1 MISGYKIINQNND
14 EDVLF
19 LYLDFSF
26 EFGGK
31 KQGFFKTIKRFLKT
45 INFKGTKILLVSS
58 GIIIGTLYIN
68 PYKINKLDTPTNYN
82 YVSKIII
89 HDFNENEL
97 TDYEINVN
105 NDNKI
110 QEGNILEKEKNDSVN
125 NTTNVNIQESNK
137 LSNNVE
143 ANSTNKSNYT
153 ETKKDNYTET
163 KKDNYTGTK
172 KEDIKKNEITVTV
185 YRNNGKI
192 INLELEEYVLGVVG
206 AEMPA
211 SFNIEALKAQAI
223 LARTYALK
231 SIKNGKKLTDTVSTQ
246 AYKDNSELQKLWKN
260 DYIKYYEKI
269 KKAVNETKGKI
280 ILYNNEYID
289 AVYHSTSNG
298 KTENSKNVWKNSLP
312 YLVSVDSSWDKN
324 VKSYK
329 KETIFEINEFCNIL
343 KLDVEEPITYEIIH
357 NETGRVRQ
365 ITINNK
371 TFSGTEFRILLK
383 LRSADFE
390 IEINDEKV
398 KVTTY
403 GYGHGVGMSQYGAN
417 EMAKQ
422 GYSYIQILKHYY
434 TGVVIK

>member
-31 KQGFFKTIKRFLKT
+31 KQSFFKTIKRFLKT

-82 YVSKIII
+82 YISKIII

-97 TDYEINVN
+97 TDYEININ
-105 NDNKI
+105 KDNKI
-110 QEGNILEKEKNDSVN
+110 QKGNILEKEKNDSVN
-125 NTTNVNIQESNK
+125 NATNVNIQKSNK

-143 ANSTNKSNYT
+143 ENSTNKSNFT
-153 ETKKDNYTET
+153 ETKKEN
-163 KKDNYTGTK
+163 
-172 KEDIKKNEITVTV
+172 IKKNKITVTV

-206 AEMPA
+206 AEMSA

-260 DYIKYYEKI
+260 DYTKYYEKI
-269 KKAVNETKGKI
+269 KKAVNETKGKV

-298 KTENSKNVWKNSLP
+298 KTENSKNVWKNILP

-371 TFSGTEFRILLK
+371 TFSGTEFRNLLK

>member
-1 MISGYKIINQNND
+1 MINGYKIINQNND

-31 KQGFFKTIKRFLKT
+31 KQSFFKTIKRFLKT

-97 TDYEINVN
+97 TDYEININ
-105 NDNKI
+105 KDNKI
-110 QEGNILEKEKNDSVN
+110 QKGNILEKEKNDSVN
-125 NTTNVNIQESNK
+125 NVTNVNIQKSNK

-143 ANSTNKSNYT
+143 ENSTNKSNFT
-153 ETKKDNYTET
+153 ETKKDNYKET
-163 KKDNYTGTK
+163 KKEN
-172 KEDIKKNEITVTV
+172 IKKNEITVTV

-260 DYIKYYEKI
+260 DYTKYYEKI
-269 KKAVNETKGKI
+269 KKAVNETKGKV

-343 KLDVEEPITYEIIH
+343 KLDVEELITYEIIH

-371 TFSGTEFRILLK
+371 TFSGTEFRNLLK

>member
-1 MISGYKIINQNND
+1 MINGYKIINQNND
-14 EDVLF
+14 ENVLF

-31 KQGFFKTIKRFLKT
+31 KQSFFKTIKRFLKT

-97 TDYEINVN
+97 TDYEININ
-105 NDNKI
+105 KDDKI
-110 QEGNILEKEKNDSVN
+110 QKGNILEKEKNDSVN
-125 NTTNVNIQESNK
+125 NATNVNIQKSNK

-143 ANSTNKSNYT
+143 KNSTNKSNLT

-163 KKDNYTGTK
+163 KKEN
-172 KEDIKKNEITVTV
+172 IKKNEITVTV

-260 DYIKYYEKI
+260 DYTKYYEKI
-269 KKAVNETKGKI
+269 KKAVNETKGKV

-371 TFSGTEFRILLK
+371 TFSGTEFRNLLK

>member
-1 MISGYKIINQNND
+1 MINGYKIINQNND

-31 KQGFFKTIKRFLKT
+31 KQSFFKTIKRFLKT

-97 TDYEINVN
+97 TDYEININ
-105 NDNKI
+105 KDNKI
-110 QEGNILEKEKNDSVN
+110 QKGNILEKEKNDSVN
-125 NTTNVNIQESNK
+125 NVTNVNIQKSNK

-143 ANSTNKSNYT
+143 ENSTNKSNFT
-153 ETKKDNYTET
+153 ETKKDNYKET
-163 KKDNYTGTK
+163 KKEN
-172 KEDIKKNEITVTV
+172 IKKNEITVTV

-260 DYIKYYEKI
+260 DYTKYYEKI
-269 KKAVNETKGKI
+269 KKAVNETKGI
-280 ILYNNEYID
+280 VILYNNEYID

-371 TFSGTEFRILLK
+371 TFSGTEFRNLLK

>member
-31 KQGFFKTIKRFLKT
+31 KQSFFKTIKRFLKT

-97 TDYEINVN
+97 TDYEININ
-105 NDNKI
+105 KDDKI
-110 QEGNILEKEKNDSVN
+110 QKGNILEKEKNDSVN
-125 NTTNVNIQESNK
+125 NATNVNIQKSNK

-143 ANSTNKSNYT
+143 ENSTNKSNLT

-163 KKDNYTGTK
+163 KKEN
-172 KEDIKKNEITVTV
+172 IKKNEITVTV

-260 DYIKYYEKI
+260 DYTKYYEKI
-269 KKAVNETKGKI
+269 KKAVNETKGKV

-298 KTENSKNVWKNSLP
+298 KTENSKNVWKNILP

-371 TFSGTEFRILLK
+371 TFSGTEFRNLLK

>member
-1 MISGYKIINQNND
+1 MINGYKIINQNND
-14 EDVLF
+14 ENVLF

-31 KQGFFKTIKRFLKT
+31 KQSFFKTIKRFLKT

-97 TDYEINVN
+97 TDYEININ
-105 NDNKI
+105 KDDKI
-110 QEGNILEKEKNDSVN
+110 QKGNILEKEKNDSVN
-125 NTTNVNIQESNK
+125 NATNVNIQKSNK

-143 ANSTNKSNYT
+143 ENSTNKSNLT

-163 KKDNYTGTK
+163 KKEN
-172 KEDIKKNEITVTV
+172 IKKNEITVTV
-185 YRNNGKI
+185 YRSNGKI

-260 DYIKYYEKI
+260 DYTKYYEKI
-269 KKAVNETKGKI
+269 KKAVNETKGKV

-298 KTENSKNVWKNSLP
+298 KTENSKNVWKNILP

-371 TFSGTEFRILLK
+371 TFAGTEFRNLLK
-383 LRSADFE
+383 LRSTDFE

>member
-31 KQGFFKTIKRFLKT
+31 KQSFFKTIKRFLKT

-97 TDYEINVN
+97 TDYEININ
-105 NDNKI
+105 KDGKI
-110 QEGNILEKEKNDSVN
+110 QKGNILEKEKNDSVN
-125 NTTNVNIQESNK
+125 NATNVNIQKSNK

-143 ANSTNKSNYT
+143 KNSTNKSNLT

-163 KKDNYTGTK
+163 KKEN
-172 KEDIKKNEITVTV
+172 IKKNEITVTV

-260 DYIKYYEKI
+260 DYTKYYEKI
-269 KKAVNETKGKI
+269 KKAVNETKGKV

-371 TFSGTEFRILLK
+371 TFAGTEFRNLLK
-383 LRSADFE
+383 LRSTDFE

>member
-1 MISGYKIINQNND
+1 MINGYKIINQNND
-14 EDVLF
+14 ENVLF

-31 KQGFFKTIKRFLKT
+31 KQSFFKTIKRFLKT

-97 TDYEINVN
+97 TDYEININ
-105 NDNKI
+105 KDDKI
-110 QEGNILEKEKNDSVN
+110 QKGNILEKEKNDSVN
-125 NTTNVNIQESNK
+125 NATNVNIQKSNK

-143 ANSTNKSNYT
+143 ENSTNKSNFT
-153 ETKKDNYTET
+153 ETKKDNYKET
-163 KKDNYTGTK
+163 KKEN
-172 KEDIKKNEITVTV
+172 IKKNEITVTV

-260 DYIKYYEKI
+260 DYTKYYEKI
-269 KKAVNETKGKI
+269 KKAVNETKGKV

-371 TFSGTEFRILLK
+371 TFSGTEFRNLLK

>member
-14 EDVLF
+14 EEVLF

-31 KQGFFKTIKRFLKT
+31 KQSFFKTIKRFLKT

-97 TDYEINVN
+97 TDYEININ
-105 NDNKI
+105 KDDKI
-110 QEGNILEKEKNDSVN
+110 QKGNILEKEKNDSVN
-125 NTTNVNIQESNK
+125 NATNVNIQKSNK

-143 ANSTNKSNYT
+143 ENSTNKSNLT

-163 KKDNYTGTK
+163 KKEN
-172 KEDIKKNEITVTV
+172 IKKNEITVTV

-260 DYIKYYEKI
+260 DYTKYYEKI
-269 KKAVNETKGKI
+269 KKAVNETKGKV

-298 KTENSKNVWKNSLP
+298 KTENSKNVWKNILP

-371 TFSGTEFRILLK
+371 TFSGTEFRNLLK
-383 LRSADFE
+383 LRSTDFE

-422 GYSYIQILKHYY
+422 GYSYIQILKYYY

>member
-31 KQGFFKTIKRFLKT
+31 KQSFFKTIKRFLKT

-97 TDYEINVN
+97 TDYEININ
-105 NDNKI
+105 KDNKI
-110 QEGNILEKEKNDSVN
+110 QKGNILEKEKNDSVN
-125 NTTNVNIQESNK
+125 NVTNVNIQKSNK

-143 ANSTNKSNYT
+143 ENSTNKSNLT
-153 ETKKDNYTET
+153 ETKKEN
-163 KKDNYTGTK
+163 
-172 KEDIKKNEITVTV
+172 IKKNEITVTV

-260 DYIKYYEKI
+260 DYTKYYEKI
-269 KKAVNETKGKI
+269 KKAVNETKGKV

-371 TFSGTEFRILLK
+371 TFSGTEFRNLLK

>member
-14 EDVLF
+14 KEVLF

-31 KQGFFKTIKRFLKT
+31 KQSFFKTIKRFLKT

-97 TDYEINVN
+97 TDYEININ
-105 NDNKI
+105 KDDKI
-110 QEGNILEKEKNDSVN
+110 QKGNILEKEKNDSVN
-125 NTTNVNIQESNK
+125 NATNVNIQKSNK

-143 ANSTNKSNYT
+143 KNSTNKSNLT

-163 KKDNYTGTK
+163 KKEN
-172 KEDIKKNEITVTV
+172 IKKNEITVTV

-260 DYIKYYEKI
+260 DYTKYYEKI
-269 KKAVNETKGKI
+269 KKAVNETKGKV

-371 TFSGTEFRILLK
+371 TFSGTEFRNLLK
-383 LRSADFE
+383 LRSTDFE

>member
-1 MISGYKIINQNND
+1 MISGYKIINKNND

-31 KQGFFKTIKRFLKT
+31 KQSFFKTIKRFLKT

-97 TDYEINVN
+97 TDYEININ
-105 NDNKI
+105 KDDKI
-110 QEGNILEKEKNDSVN
+110 QKGNILEKEKNGSVN
-125 NTTNVNIQESNK
+125 NATNVNIQKSNK

-143 ANSTNKSNYT
+143 ENSTNKSNLT

-163 KKDNYTGTK
+163 KKEN
-172 KEDIKKNEITVTV
+172 IKKNEITVTV

-260 DYIKYYEKI
+260 DYTKYYEKI
-269 KKAVNETKGKI
+269 KKAVNETKGKV

-343 KLDVEEPITYEIIH
+343 KLNVEEPITYEIIH

-371 TFSGTEFRILLK
+371 TFSGTEFRNLLK

>member
-31 KQGFFKTIKRFLKT
+31 KQSFFKTIKRFLKT

-82 YVSKIII
+82 YISKIII

-97 TDYEINVN
+97 TDYEININ
-105 NDNKI
+105 KDGKI
-110 QEGNILEKEKNDSVN
+110 QKGNILEKEKNDSVN
-125 NTTNVNIQESNK
+125 NATNVNIQKSNK

-143 ANSTNKSNYT
+143 ENSTNKSNFT
-153 ETKKDNYTET
+153 ETKKDNYKET
-163 KKDNYTGTK
+163 KKEN
-172 KEDIKKNEITVTV
+172 IKKNEITVTV

-260 DYIKYYEKI
+260 DYTKYYEKI
-269 KKAVNETKGKI
+269 KKAVNETKGKV

-298 KTENSKNVWKNSLP
+298 KTENSKNVWKNILP

-371 TFSGTEFRILLK
+371 TFSGTEFRNLLK

>member
-31 KQGFFKTIKRFLKT
+31 KQSFFKTIKRFLKT
-45 INFKGTKILLVSS
+45 INFKGTKILLISS

-97 TDYEINVN
+97 TDYEININ
-105 NDNKI
+105 KDDKI
-110 QEGNILEKEKNDSVN
+110 QKGNILGKEKNDSVN
-125 NTTNVNIQESNK
+125 NATNVNIQKSNK

-143 ANSTNKSNYT
+143 ENSTNKSNLT

-163 KKDNYTGTK
+163 KKEN
-172 KEDIKKNEITVTV
+172 IKKNEITVTV
-185 YRNNGKI
+185 YRSNGKI

-260 DYIKYYEKI
+260 DYTKYYEKI
-269 KKAVNETKGKI
+269 KKAVNETKGKV

-371 TFSGTEFRILLK
+371 TFSGTEFRNLLK
-383 LRSADFE
+383 LRSTDFE
-390 IEINDEKV
+390 IEINDEKI

-417 EMAKQ
+417 EMAEQ

>member
-26 EFGGK
+26 EFGEK
-31 KQGFFKTIKRFLKT
+31 KQSFFKTIKRFLKT

-89 HDFNENEL
+89 HDFNENEF
-97 TDYEINVN
+97 TDYEININ
-105 NDNKI
+105 KDSKI
-110 QEGNILEKEKNDSVN
+110 QKGNILEKEKNDSVN
-125 NTTNVNIQESNK
+125 NATNVNIQKSNK

-143 ANSTNKSNYT
+143 ENSTNKSNLT
-153 ETKKDNYTET
+153 ETKKEN
-163 KKDNYTGTK
+163 
-172 KEDIKKNEITVTV
+172 IKKNEITVTV

-260 DYIKYYEKI
+260 DYTKYYEKI
-269 KKAVNETKGKI
+269 KKAVNETKGKV

-371 TFSGTEFRILLK
+371 TFSGTEFRNLLK
-383 LRSADFE
+383 LRSTDFE
-390 IEINDEKV
+390 IEINDEKI

>member
-1 MISGYKIINQNND
+1 MINGYKIINQNND

-31 KQGFFKTIKRFLKT
+31 KQSFFKTIKRFLKT

-97 TDYEINVN
+97 TDYEININ
-105 NDNKI
+105 KDDKI
-110 QEGNILEKEKNDSVN
+110 QKGNILEKEKINSVN
-125 NTTNVNIQESNK
+125 NVTNVNIQKSNK

-143 ANSTNKSNYT
+143 ENSTNKSNLT

-163 KKDNYTGTK
+163 KKEN
-172 KEDIKKNEITVTV
+172 IKKNEITVTV
-185 YRNNGKI
+185 YRSNGKI

-260 DYIKYYEKI
+260 DYTKYYEKI
-269 KKAVNETKGKI
+269 KKAVNETKGKV

-343 KLDVEEPITYEIIH
+343 KLNVEEPITYEIIH

-371 TFSGTEFRILLK
+371 TFSGTEFRNLLK

>member
-1 MISGYKIINQNND
+1 MINGYKIINQNND

-31 KQGFFKTIKRFLKT
+31 KQSFFKTIKRFLKT

-97 TDYEINVN
+97 TDYEININ
-105 NDNKI
+105 KDDKI
-110 QEGNILEKEKNDSVN
+110 QKGNILEKEKINSVN
-125 NTTNVNIQESNK
+125 NVTNVNIQKSNK

-143 ANSTNKSNYT
+143 ENSTNKSNLT

-163 KKDNYTGTK
+163 KKEN
-172 KEDIKKNEITVTV
+172 IKKNEITVTV
-185 YRNNGKI
+185 YRSNGKI
-192 INLELEEYVLGVVG
+192 INLELEEYVLGIVG

-260 DYIKYYEKI
+260 DYTKYYEKI
-269 KKAVNETKGKI
+269 KKAVNETKGKV

-371 TFSGTEFRILLK
+371 TFSGTEFRNLLK

>member
-1 MISGYKIINQNND
+1 MICGYKIINQNND

-31 KQGFFKTIKRFLKT
+31 KQSFFKTIKRFLKT

-105 NDNKI
+105 KDGKI
-110 QEGNILEKEKNDSVN
+110 QKGNILEKEKINSVN
-125 NTTNVNIQESNK
+125 NATNVNIKESNK

-143 ANSTNKSNYT
+143 ENSTNKSNFT
-153 ETKKDNYTET
+153 ETKKDNYTE
-163 KKDNYTGTK
+163 TK

-211 SFNIEALKAQAI
+211 SFNIEALKAQTI

-260 DYIKYYEKI
+260 DYTKYYEKI
-269 KKAVNETKGKI
+269 KKAVNETKGKV

-371 TFSGTEFRILLK
+371 TFSGTEFRNLLK

-390 IEINDEKV
+390 IEINDEKI

>member
-31 KQGFFKTIKRFLKT
+31 KQSFFKTIKRFLKT

-97 TDYEINVN
+97 TDYEININ
-105 NDNKI
+105 KDNKI
-110 QEGNILEKEKNDSVN
+110 QKGNILEKEKNDSVN
-125 NTTNVNIQESNK
+125 NVTNVNIQKSNK
-137 LSNNVE
+137 LSNNIE
-143 ANSTNKSNYT
+143 ENSTNKSNFT

-163 KKDNYTGTK
+163 KKEN
-172 KEDIKKNEITVTV
+172 IKKNEITVTV

-260 DYIKYYEKI
+260 DYTKYYEKI
-269 KKAVNETKGKI
+269 KKAVNETKGKV

-298 KTENSKNVWKNSLP
+298 KTENSKNVWKNILP

-371 TFSGTEFRILLK
+371 TFSGTEFRNLLK

>member
-31 KQGFFKTIKRFLKT
+31 KQSFFKTIKRFLKT

-97 TDYEINVN
+97 TDYEININ
-105 NDNKI
+105 KDNRI
-110 QEGNILEKEKNDSVN
+110 QKGNILEKEKNDGVN
-125 NTTNVNIQESNK
+125 NVTNVNIQKSNK

-143 ANSTNKSNYT
+143 ENSTNKSNFT
-153 ETKKDNYTET
+153 ETKKDNYKET
-163 KKDNYTGTK
+163 KKEN
-172 KEDIKKNEITVTV
+172 IKKNEITVTV

-260 DYIKYYEKI
+260 DYTKYYEKI
-269 KKAVNETKGKI
+269 KKAVNETKGKV

-298 KTENSKNVWKNSLP
+298 KTENSKNVWKNILP

-343 KLDVEEPITYEIIH
+343 RLDVEEPITYEIIH

-371 TFSGTEFRILLK
+371 TFSGTEFRNLLK

>member
-31 KQGFFKTIKRFLKT
+31 KQSFFKTIKRFLKT

-97 TDYEINVN
+97 TDYEININ
-105 NDNKI
+105 KDNKM
-110 QEGNILEKEKNDSVN
+110 QKGNILEKEKNDSVN
-125 NTTNVNIQESNK
+125 NVTNVNIQKSNK

-143 ANSTNKSNYT
+143 ENSTNKSNFT
-153 ETKKDNYTET
+153 ETKKDNYKET
-163 KKDNYTGTK
+163 KKEN
-172 KEDIKKNEITVTV
+172 IKKNEITVTV

-260 DYIKYYEKI
+260 DYTKYYEKI
-269 KKAVNETKGKI
+269 KKAVNQTKGKV

-371 TFSGTEFRILLK
+371 TFSGTEFRNLLK

-390 IEINDEKV
+390 IEINDEKI

>member
-14 EDVLF
+14 EEVLF

-31 KQGFFKTIKRFLKT
+31 KQSFFKTIKRFLKT

-97 TDYEINVN
+97 TDYEININ
-105 NDNKI
+105 KDDKI
-110 QEGNILEKEKNDSVN
+110 QKGNILEKEKNDSVN
-125 NTTNVNIQESNK
+125 NVTNVNIQKSNK

-143 ANSTNKSNYT
+143 ENSTNKSNLT

-163 KKDNYTGTK
+163 KKEN
-172 KEDIKKNEITVTV
+172 IKKNEITVTV
-185 YRNNGKI
+185 YRSNGKI

-260 DYIKYYEKI
+260 DYTKYYEKI
-269 KKAVNETKGKI
+269 KKAVNETKGKV

-371 TFSGTEFRILLK
+371 TFSGTEFRNLLK

>member
-1 MISGYKIINQNND
+1 MINGYKIINQNND

-31 KQGFFKTIKRFLKT
+31 KQSFFKTIKRFLKT

-97 TDYEINVN
+97 TDYEININ
-105 NDNKI
+105 KDNKI
-110 QEGNILEKEKNDSVN
+110 QKGNILEKEKNDGVN
-125 NTTNVNIQESNK
+125 NVTNVNIQKSNK

-143 ANSTNKSNYT
+143 ENSTNKSNFT
-153 ETKKDNYTET
+153 ETKKDNYKET
-163 KKDNYTGTK
+163 KKEN
-172 KEDIKKNEITVTV
+172 IKKNEITVTV

-260 DYIKYYEKI
+260 DYTKYYEKI
-269 KKAVNETKGKI
+269 KKAVNETKGI
-280 ILYNNEYID
+280 VILYNNEYID

-371 TFSGTEFRILLK
+371 TFSGTEFRNLLK

>member
-31 KQGFFKTIKRFLKT
+31 KQSFFKTIKRFLKT

-97 TDYEINVN
+97 TDYEININ
-105 NDNKI
+105 KDDKI
-110 QEGNILEKEKNDSVN
+110 QKGNILEKEKNGSVN
-125 NTTNVNIQESNK
+125 NVTNVNIQKSNK

-143 ANSTNKSNYT
+143 ENSTNKSNFT

-163 KKDNYTGTK
+163 KKEN
-172 KEDIKKNEITVTV
+172 IKKNEITVTV

-260 DYIKYYEKI
+260 DYTKYYEKI
-269 KKAVNETKGKI
+269 KKAVNETKGI
-280 ILYNNEYID
+280 VILYNNEYID

-298 KTENSKNVWKNSLP
+298 KTENSKNVWKNILP

-371 TFSGTEFRILLK
+371 TFSGTEFRNLLK

-417 EMAKQ
+417 EMAKR

>member
-1 MISGYKIINQNND
+1 MICGYKIINQNND

-31 KQGFFKTIKRFLKT
+31 KQSFFKTIKRFLKT

-105 NDNKI
+105 KDNKI
-110 QEGNILEKEKNDSVN
+110 LKGNILEKEKIDSVN
-125 NTTNVNIQESNK
+125 NATNVNIKESNK

-143 ANSTNKSNYT
+143 ENSTNKNNFT
-153 ETKKDNYTET
+153 ETKKDNYTE
-163 KKDNYTGTK
+163 TK

-211 SFNIEALKAQAI
+211 SFNIEALKAQTI

-260 DYIKYYEKI
+260 DYTKYYEKI
-269 KKAVNETKGKI
+269 KKAVNETKGKV

-329 KETIFEINEFCNIL
+329 KETIFEIYEFCNIL

-371 TFSGTEFRILLK
+371 TFSGTEFRNLLK

-390 IEINDEKV
+390 IEINDKKI

>member
-31 KQGFFKTIKRFLKT
+31 KQSFFKTIKRFLKT

-97 TDYEINVN
+97 TDYEININ
-105 NDNKI
+105 KDNKI
-110 QEGNILEKEKNDSVN
+110 QKGNILEKEKNDNVN
-125 NTTNVNIQESNK
+125 NVTNVNIQKSNK

-143 ANSTNKSNYT
+143 ENSTNKSNLA
-153 ETKKDNYTET
+153 ETKKEN
-163 KKDNYTGTK
+163 
-172 KEDIKKNEITVTV
+172 IKKNEITVTV

-246 AYKDNSELQKLWKN
+246 AYKDNFELQKLWKN
-260 DYIKYYEKI
+260 DYTKYYEKI
-269 KKAVNETKGKI
+269 KKAVNETKGKV

-371 TFSGTEFRILLK
+371 TFSGTEFRNLLK
-383 LRSADFE
+383 LRSTDFE

>member
-31 KQGFFKTIKRFLKT
+31 KQSFFKTIKRFLKT

-97 TDYEINVN
+97 TDYEININ
-105 NDNKI
+105 KDGKI
-110 QEGNILEKEKNDSVN
+110 QKGNILEKEKNDSVN
-125 NTTNVNIQESNK
+125 NATNVNIQKSNK

-143 ANSTNKSNYT
+143 KNSTNKSNLT

-163 KKDNYTGTK
+163 KKEN
-172 KEDIKKNEITVTV
+172 IKKNEITVTV

-260 DYIKYYEKI
+260 DYTKYYEKI
-269 KKAVNETKGKI
+269 KKAVNETKGKV

-298 KTENSKNVWKNSLP
+298 KTENSKNVWKNILP

-371 TFSGTEFRILLK
+371 TFAGTEFRNLLK
-383 LRSADFE
+383 LRSTDFE

>member
-1 MISGYKIINQNND
+1 MICGYKIINQNND

-31 KQGFFKTIKRFLKT
+31 KQSFFKTIKRFLKT

-105 NDNKI
+105 KDNKI
-110 QEGNILEKEKNDSVN
+110 LKGNILEKEKIDSVN
-125 NTTNVNIQESNK
+125 NATNVNIKESNK

-143 ANSTNKSNYT
+143 ENSTNKSNFT
-153 ETKKDNYTET
+153 ETKKDNYTE
-163 KKDNYTGTK
+163 TK

-211 SFNIEALKAQAI
+211 SFNIEALKAQTI

-260 DYIKYYEKI
+260 DYTKYYEKI
-269 KKAVNETKGKI
+269 KKAVNETKGKV

-371 TFSGTEFRILLK
+371 TFSGTEFRNLLK

-390 IEINDEKV
+390 IEINDEKI

>member
-1 MISGYKIINQNND
+1 MINGYKIINQNND

-31 KQGFFKTIKRFLKT
+31 KQSFFKTIKRFLKT

-82 YVSKIII
+82 YISKIII

-97 TDYEINVN
+97 TDYEININ
-105 NDNKI
+105 KDNKI
-110 QEGNILEKEKNDSVN
+110 QKGNILEKEKNDSVN
-125 NTTNVNIQESNK
+125 NVTNVNIQKSNK

-143 ANSTNKSNYT
+143 ENSTNKSNLA
-153 ETKKDNYTET
+153 ETKKEN
-163 KKDNYTGTK
+163 
-172 KEDIKKNEITVTV
+172 IKKNEITVTV

-260 DYIKYYEKI
+260 DYTKYYEKI
-269 KKAVNETKGKI
+269 KKAVNETKGKV

-371 TFSGTEFRILLK
+371 TFSGTEFRNLLK

>member
-1 MISGYKIINQNND
+1 MISGYKIINKNND
-14 EDVLF
+14 EDILF
-19 LYLDFSF
+19 LYLDFTF

-31 KQGFFKTIKRFLKT
+31 KQSFFKTIKRFLKT

-97 TDYEINVN
+97 TDYEININ
-105 NDNKI
+105 KDNKI
-110 QEGNILEKEKNDSVN
+110 QKSNILEKEKNNSVN
-125 NTTNVNIQESNK
+125 NATNVNIQKSNK

-143 ANSTNKSNYT
+143 ENSTNKSNFI
-153 ETKKDNYTET
+153 ETKKDNHIET
-163 KKDNYTGTK
+163 QKD
-172 KEDIKKNEITVTV
+172 DIKKDEITVTV
-185 YRNNGKI
+185 YRNNGI

-246 AYKDNSELQKLWKN
+246 AYKDNSELHKLWKN
-260 DYIKYYEKI
+260 DYTKYYEKI
-269 KKAVNETKGKI
+269 KKAVNETKGKV

-298 KTENSKNVWKNSLP
+298 KTENSKNVGKNILP

-371 TFSGTEFRILLK
+371 TFSGTEFRNLLK

>member
-31 KQGFFKTIKRFLKT
+31 KQSFFKTIKRFLKA

-97 TDYEINVN
+97 TDYEININ
-105 NDNKI
+105 KDGKI
-110 QEGNILEKEKNDSVN
+110 QKGNILEKEKNDSVN
-125 NTTNVNIQESNK
+125 NVTNVNIQKSNK
-137 LSNNVE
+137 LSNNVKE
-143 ANSTNKSNYT
+143 NSTNKSNFT

-163 KKDNYTGTK
+163 KKEN
-172 KEDIKKNEITVTV
+172 IKKNEITVTV

-260 DYIKYYEKI
+260 DYTKYYEKI
-269 KKAVNETKGKI
+269 KKAVNETKGKV

-298 KTENSKNVWKNSLP
+298 KTENSKNVWKNILP

-371 TFSGTEFRILLK
+371 TFSGTEFRNLLK

>member
-1 MISGYKIINQNND
+1 MICGYKIINQNND

-31 KQGFFKTIKRFLKT
+31 KQSFFKTIKRFLKT

-105 NDNKI
+105 KDNKI
-110 QEGNILEKEKNDSVN
+110 LKGNILEKEKINSVN
-125 NTTNVNIQESNK
+125 NATNVNIKESNK

-143 ANSTNKSNYT
+143 ENSTNKSNFT
-153 ETKKDNYTET
+153 ETKKDNCTE
-163 KKDNYTGTK
+163 TK

-211 SFNIEALKAQAI
+211 SFNIEALKAQTI

-260 DYIKYYEKI
+260 DYTKYYEKI
-269 KKAVNETKGKI
+269 KKAVNETKGKV

-371 TFSGTEFRILLK
+371 TFSGTEFRNLLK

-390 IEINDEKV
+390 IEINDEKI

>member
-31 KQGFFKTIKRFLKT
+31 KQSFFKTIKRFLKT

-68 PYKINKLDTPTNYN
+68 PYKINKLNTPTNYN

-105 NDNKI
+105 KDNKI
-110 QEGNILEKEKNDSVN
+110 LKGNILEKEKINSVN
-125 NTTNVNIQESNK
+125 NATNVNIKESNK

-143 ANSTNKSNYT
+143 ENSTNKSNFT
-153 ETKKDNYTET
+153 ETKKDNYKET
-163 KKDNYTGTK
+163 KKEN
-172 KEDIKKNEITVTV
+172 IKKNEITVTV

-211 SFNIEALKAQAI
+211 SFNIEALKAQTI

-260 DYIKYYEKI
+260 DYTKYYEKI
-269 KKAVNETKGKI
+269 KKAVNETKGKV

-371 TFSGTEFRILLK
+371 TFSGTEFRNLLK

-390 IEINDEKV
+390 IEINDEKI

>member
-31 KQGFFKTIKRFLKT
+31 KQSFFKTIKRFLKT

-97 TDYEINVN
+97 TDYEININ
-105 NDNKI
+105 KDNKI
-110 QEGNILEKEKNDSVN
+110 QKGNILEKEKNDNVN
-125 NTTNVNIQESNK
+125 NVTNVNIQKSNK

-143 ANSTNKSNYT
+143 ENSTNKSNFT
-153 ETKKDNYTET
+153 ETKKEN
-163 KKDNYTGTK
+163 
-172 KEDIKKNEITVTV
+172 IKKNEITVTV

-260 DYIKYYEKI
+260 DYTKYYEKI
-269 KKAVNETKGKI
+269 KKAVNETKGKV

-371 TFSGTEFRILLK
+371 TFSGTEFRNLLK

>member
-31 KQGFFKTIKRFLKT
+31 KQSFFKTIKRFLKT

-97 TDYEINVN
+97 TDYEININ
-105 NDNKI
+105 KDNKI
-110 QEGNILEKEKNDSVN
+110 QKGNILEKEKNDNVN
-125 NTTNVNIQESNK
+125 NMTNVNIQKSNK

-143 ANSTNKSNYT
+143 ENSTNKSNFT
-153 ETKKDNYTET
+153 ETKKEN
-163 KKDNYTGTK
+163 
-172 KEDIKKNEITVTV
+172 IKKNEITVTV

-211 SFNIEALKAQAI
+211 SFNIETLKAQAI

-260 DYIKYYEKI
+260 DYTKYYEKI
-269 KKAVNETKGKI
+269 KKAVNETKGKV

-298 KTENSKNVWKNSLP
+298 KTENSKNVWKNILP

-371 TFSGTEFRILLK
+371 TFSGTEFRNLLK

-390 IEINDEKV
+390 IQINDEKV

>member
-1 MISGYKIINQNND
+1 MISGYKIINKNND

-31 KQGFFKTIKRFLKT
+31 KQSFFKTIKRFLKT

-97 TDYEINVN
+97 TDYEININ
-105 NDNKI
+105 KDDKI
-110 QEGNILEKEKNDSVN
+110 QKGNILEKEKNDSVN
-125 NTTNVNIQESNK
+125 NATNVNIQKSNK

-143 ANSTNKSNYT
+143 ENSTNKSNLT

-163 KKDNYTGTK
+163 KKEN
-172 KEDIKKNEITVTV
+172 IKKNEITVTV

-260 DYIKYYEKI
+260 DYTKYYEKI
-269 KKAVNETKGKI
+269 KKAVNETKGKV

-298 KTENSKNVWKNSLP
+298 KTENSKNVWKNILP

-371 TFSGTEFRILLK
+371 TFAGTEFRNLLK
-383 LRSADFE
+383 LRSTDFE

>member
-1 MISGYKIINQNND
+1 MINGYKIINQNND

-31 KQGFFKTIKRFLKT
+31 KQSFFKTIKRFLKT

-97 TDYEINVN
+97 TDYEININ
-105 NDNKI
+105 KDNKI
-110 QEGNILEKEKNDSVN
+110 QKGNILEKEKNDSVN
-125 NTTNVNIQESNK
+125 NVTNVNIQKSNK

-143 ANSTNKSNYT
+143 ENSTNKSNFT
-153 ETKKDNYTET
+153 ETKKEN
-163 KKDNYTGTK
+163 
-172 KEDIKKNEITVTV
+172 IKKNEITVTV

-260 DYIKYYEKI
+260 DYTKYYEKI
-269 KKAVNETKGKI
+269 KKAVNETKGI
-280 ILYNNEYID
+280 VILYNNEYID

-371 TFSGTEFRILLK
+371 TFSGTEFRNLLK

>member
-14 EDVLF
+14 EDILF

-31 KQGFFKTIKRFLKT
+31 KQSFFKTIKRFLKT

-97 TDYEINVN
+97 TDYEININ
-105 NDNKI
+105 KDDKI
-110 QEGNILEKEKNDSVN
+110 QKGNILEKEKNDSVN
-125 NTTNVNIQESNK
+125 NATNVNIQKSNK

-143 ANSTNKSNYT
+143 ENSTNKSNFT
-153 ETKKDNYTET
+153 ETKKEN
-163 KKDNYTGTK
+163 
-172 KEDIKKNEITVTV
+172 IKKNEITVTV

-260 DYIKYYEKI
+260 DYTKYYEKI
-269 KKAVNETKGKI
+269 KKAVNETKGKV

-298 KTENSKNVWKNSLP
+298 KTENSKNVWKNILP

-343 KLDVEEPITYEIIH
+343 KLDVKEPITYEIIH

-371 TFSGTEFRILLK
+371 TFSGTEFRNLLK

-417 EMAKQ
+417 EMAKR

>member
-1 MISGYKIINQNND
+1 MINGYKIINQNND

-31 KQGFFKTIKRFLKT
+31 KQSFFKTIKRFLKT

-97 TDYEINVN
+97 TDYEININ
-105 NDNKI
+105 KDNKI
-110 QEGNILEKEKNDSVN
+110 QKGNILEKEKNDSVN
-125 NTTNVNIQESNK
+125 NVTNVNIQKSNK

-143 ANSTNKSNYT
+143 ENSTNKSNFT
-153 ETKKDNYTET
+153 ETKKDNYKET
-163 KKDNYTGTK
+163 KKEN
-172 KEDIKKNEITVTV
+172 IKKNEITVTV

-260 DYIKYYEKI
+260 DYTKYYEKI
-269 KKAVNETKGKI
+269 KKAVNETKGKV

-343 KLDVEEPITYEIIH
+343 KLDVEETITYEIIH

-371 TFSGTEFRILLK
+371 TFSGTEFRNLLK
-383 LRSADFE
+383 LRSTDFE
-390 IEINDEKV
+390 IEINDEKI